1 MSMFHRK
8 QEAPLHRKIARRT
21 EKILEALGSVLD
33 VALGSKNASVLVCTK
48 WTNERASAY

>member
-1 MSMFHRK
+1 MSVFHRK

-48 WTNERASAY
+48 WSERASAY